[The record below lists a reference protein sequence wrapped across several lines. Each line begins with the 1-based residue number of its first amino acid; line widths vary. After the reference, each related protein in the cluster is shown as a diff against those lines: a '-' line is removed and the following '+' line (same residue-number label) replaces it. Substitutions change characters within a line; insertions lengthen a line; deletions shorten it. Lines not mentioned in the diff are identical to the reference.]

1 MTDPSE
7 FEISFDA
14 GSNHYTYKRLGTRD
28 GRRIGAPITADDLFP
43 QLSAQVP
50 VGVSDHLVNVAP
62 LESSLSDPLSSSGS
76 SMIVT
81 DQLALLPSG
90 GHLQEQAAPEAA
102 TAAAAASNIEE
113 EVDQGIAYVYF
124 ILNFLL

>member
-7 FEISFDA
+7 FEISLDA
-14 GSNHYTYKRLGTRD
+14 GSNHYTYKRLGRD
-28 GRRIGAPITADDLFP
+28 GPRRGAPITADDLFP

-50 VGVSDHLVNVAP
+50 VGVSDQLVNVAP

-102 TAAAAASNIEE
+102 TAAEASNIEE
-113 EVDQGIAYVYF
+113 EVDQGIAYIYF